1 MPFHTYSSP
10 KLHRWLITF
19 ATASV
24 QSTCDGLRSFF
35 SLVPYG
41 FVEAGTAYL
50 SVMYVAQNTHL
61 YIETAGFCM
70 MSVYLPSRW
79 WVHASLFPLRNWWN
93 TLLSLV
99 FNLRLTFHNNAWHIN
114 IRHALRYLYNLFG
127 EHWMQR
133 NNKSS
138 TMCTMITS
146 ESQCKT
152 RRSIVLNDCDEKKVG
167 CCSLASAAANLQKWL
182 QNQFSS
188 VFRAT
193 CARVCDARCLLP
205 RSVLFDR
212 RKESN
217 QIQIQNYQLPF
228 AAGASKRFWFRK
240 HFLLSAVANTVRQLR
255 NRNILIMAS

>member
-1 MPFHTYSSP
+1 MGFGV
-10 KLHRWLITF
+10 L
-19 ATASV
+19 SV
-24 QSTCDGLRSFF
+24 FC
-35 SLVPYG
+35 SLVPYR
-41 FVEAGTAYL
+41 FVVAGTAYL

-61 YIETAGFCM
+61 YIETEAGFCM

-114 IRHALRYLYNLFG
+114 IRHALRYLHNLFG

-167 CCSLASAAANLQKWL
+167 CWDVVRSHRSGSQSTKNDYEI
-182 QNQFSS
+182 NFRM

-193 CARVCDARCLLP
+193 CARVRDARCLLP
-205 RSVLFDR
+205 HTVLLDR

-228 AAGASKRFWFRK
+228 AAGASKWFWFRK
-240 HFLLSAVANTVRQLR
+240 HFLLAARGGEYGPTTTK
-255 NRNILIMAS
+255 

>member
-1 MPFHTYSSP
+1 MGFGV
-10 KLHRWLITF
+10 L
-19 ATASV
+19 SV
-24 QSTCDGLRSFF
+24 SC
-35 SLVPYG
+35 SLVPYR
-41 FVEAGTAYL
+41 FVVAGTAYL

-61 YIETAGFCM
+61 YIETEAGFCM

-114 IRHALRYLYNLFG
+114 IRHALRYLHNLFG

-167 CCSLASAAANLQKWL
+167 CWDFVRCSLASAAANLQKMITKSIFEWI
-182 QNQFSS
+182 
-188 VFRAT
+188 FRAT
-193 CARVCDARCLLP
+193 CARVFAMQGACCRTPFYSIAARSLIKYKFKTINYRLP
-205 RSVLFDR
+205 LEPANDSGSENTSYSLR
-212 RKESN
+212 
-217 QIQIQNYQLPF
+217 
-228 AAGASKRFWFRK
+228 
-240 HFLLSAVANTVRQLR
+240 AVVNTVRQLR